1 MPLVAFLRPGRLLL
15 QPCSLLFW
23 SPAPETMAHVL
34 LDPGLGSQAL
44 RTGPR
49 LSAAERSRGIGSL
62 LGGSVAGH
70 RTLFLGSGV
79 FLEQRPLLGSTRRK
93 SVLVFRCS
101 LTSKSRLPPPSFAVS
116 AFSLLSNKTS
126 SLHSHSPYPL
136 QAEISPFFKPGHQ
149 KNSKSSLAAFGTRNA
164 STLAKK
170 KDKTIYVCTECGND
184 FAQWLG
190 QCPACKEWNC
200 MKRFTVES
208 DASGGGG
215 TKGGGGAGA
224 RAVAGIANNT
234 DLRKPG
240 RLICC
245 STCRSAS

>member
-34 LDPGLGSQAL
+34 LEPGLGSQAL

-49 LSAAERSRGIGSL
+49 LSAAERSRRIGSL
-62 LGGSVAGH
+62 LGGSVAGN
-70 RTLFLGSGV
+70 RTSFLGSGV
-79 FLEQRPLLGSTRRK
+79 FLEQLPLLEKNIRRK
-93 SVLVFRCS
+93 TVPVFHSS
-101 LTSKSRLPPPSFAVS
+101 LTSTSRLPPSPFAVS
-116 AFSLLSNKTS
+116 AFSLLSNKTN
-126 SLHSHSPYPL
+126 SLHSHHSPYQTL
-136 QAEISPFFKPGHQ
+136 QVEDSPFFKSGHQ
-149 KNSKSSLAAFGTRNA
+149 KTTKSLLAAFGTRNA
-164 STLAKK
+164 STLGKK
-170 KDKTIYVCTECGND
+170 KDKTIYVCSECGND

-208 DASGGGG
+208 DASGSGG

-224 RAVAGIANNT
+224 RAVAGIANNA

-240 RLICC
+240 
-245 STCRSAS
+245 S